1 MKSLASIQDSHQ
13 RTDPRSPLIP
23 LPMASGETNTTL
35 VDLFEAEESRILGF
49 ATGLVGRRAV
59 AEELVQETFV
69 RLHQVWD
76 QVENPRAWLYRSLR
90 NLAANHLRDRREET
104 EIDEERDSNPG
115 DDILPDEVLERME
128 AVGTMRLLVAEM
140 SREDRNLIRLK
151 YEEGLK
157 YREISERTGIS
168 IGNVGFR
175 LHHLLKSLAVGL
187 RQAGIEGSRG

>member
-1 MKSLASIQDSHQ
+1 MKSLAFNRDTPQ

-35 VDLFEAEESRILGF
+35 VALFEAEESRILGF

-90 NLAANHLRDRREET
+90 NLAANHLRDRKEET
-104 EIDEERDSNPG
+104 ELDEERESGSQEDV
-115 DDILPDEVLERME
+115 LPDEVLGRME
-128 AVGTMRLLVAEM
+128 AVGTMQLLVAEM
-140 SREDRNLIRLK
+140 PQEDRNLIRLK

>member
-1 MKSLASIQDSHQ
+1 MKSLASNQDSPQ

-35 VDLFEAEESRILGF
+35 VALFEAEESRILGF
-49 ATGLVGRRAV
+49 ATGLVGRRAI

-104 EIDEERDSNPG
+104 ELDEERESGSQEDV
-115 DDILPDEVLERME
+115 LPDEVLGRME
-128 AVGTMRLLVAEM
+128 AVGTMQLLVAEM
-140 SREDRNLIRLK
+140 SQEDRNLIRLK

-187 RQAGIEGSRG
+187 RQVGIEGSRG

>member
-1 MKSLASIQDSHQ
+1 MKSLASNQDSPQ

-23 LPMASGETNTTL
+23 LPMASGESNTTL
-35 VDLFEAEESRILGF
+35 VALFEAEESRILGF

-76 QVENPRAWLYRSLR
+76 QVDNPRAWLYRSLR
-90 NLAANHLRDRREET
+90 NLAANHLRDRRDET
-104 EIDEERDSNPG
+104 ELDEERESG
-115 DDILPDEVLERME
+115 SGEEALPDEVLGRME

-140 SREDRNLIRLK
+140 AQKDRELIRFK

>member
-1 MKSLASIQDSHQ
+1 MKSLASNQDSPQ

-35 VDLFEAEESRILGF
+35 VALFEAEESRILGF

-90 NLAANHLRDRREET
+90 NLAANHLRDRKEET
-104 EIDEERDSNPG
+104 ELDEERASGSQEDV
-115 DDILPDEVLERME
+115 LPDEVLGRME
-128 AVGTMRLLVAEM
+128 AVGTMQLLVAEM
-140 SREDRNLIRLK
+140 SQEDRNLIRLK

-157 YREISERTGIS
+157 YREISERTGIG

>member
-1 MKSLASIQDSHQ
+1 MKSLASNQDSPQ

-35 VDLFEAEESRILGF
+35 VALFETEESRILGF

-90 NLAANHLRDRREET
+90 NLAANHLRDRKEET
-104 EIDEERDSNPG
+104 ELDEERASGSQEDV
-115 DDILPDEVLERME
+115 LPDEVLGRME
-128 AVGTMRLLVAEM
+128 AVGTMQLLVAEM
-140 SREDRNLIRLK
+140 SQEDRNLIRLK

>member
-1 MKSLASIQDSHQ
+1 
-13 RTDPRSPLIP
+13 
-23 LPMASGETNTTL
+23 MASGESNTTL
-35 VDLFEAEESRILGF
+35 VALFEAEESRILGF

-76 QVENPRAWLYRSLR
+76 QVDNPRAWLYRSLR
-90 NLAANHLRDRREET
+90 NLAANHLRDRRDET
-104 EIDEERDSNPG
+104 ELDEKRESGSGENA
-115 DDILPDEVLERME
+115 LPDEVLGRME

-140 SREDRNLIRLK
+140 AQEDRDLIRFK

>member
-1 MKSLASIQDSHQ
+1 
-13 RTDPRSPLIP
+13 
-23 LPMASGETNTTL
+23 MASGETNTTL
-35 VDLFEAEESRILGF
+35 VALFEAEESRILGF

-69 RLHQVWD
+69 RLYQVWD

-90 NLAANHLRDRREET
+90 NLAANHLRDRKEET

-115 DDILPDEVLERME
+115 EDILPDEVLGRME

-187 RQAGIEGSRG
+187 RQAGIEGIRG

>member
-1 MKSLASIQDSHQ
+1 MKSLASNRDTPQ
-13 RTDPRSPLIP
+13 RTDPRSLLIP

-35 VDLFEAEESRILGF
+35 VALFEAEESRILGF
-49 ATGLVGRRAV
+49 AIGLVGRRAV

-69 RLHQVWD
+69 RLHQVWE

-104 EIDEERDSNPG
+104 ELDEERDSNPG
-115 DDILPDEVLERME
+115 EDALPDEVLGRIE
-128 AVGTMRLLVAEM
+128 AVGTMHLLLADM
-140 SREDRNLIRLK
+140 PKEDRDLIHLK
-151 YEEGLK
+151 YQEGLK
-157 YREISERTGIS
+157 YREISERTGLS

-175 LHHLLKSLAVGL
+175 LHHLLKGLAVGL

>member
-1 MKSLASIQDSHQ
+1 MKSLASYEDSPQ

-35 VDLFEAEESRILGF
+35 VALFETEESRILGF
-49 ATGLVGRRAV
+49 ATGLVGRRTV

-90 NLAANHLRDRREET
+90 NLAANHLRDRKEET
-104 EIDEERDSNPG
+104 ELDEERESGFQEDV
-115 DDILPDEVLERME
+115 LPDEILGRME
-128 AVGTMRLLVAEM
+128 AAGTMRLLVAEM
-140 SREDRNLIRLK
+140 SQEDRNLIRLK

-157 YREISERTGIS
+157 YREISEQTGIG